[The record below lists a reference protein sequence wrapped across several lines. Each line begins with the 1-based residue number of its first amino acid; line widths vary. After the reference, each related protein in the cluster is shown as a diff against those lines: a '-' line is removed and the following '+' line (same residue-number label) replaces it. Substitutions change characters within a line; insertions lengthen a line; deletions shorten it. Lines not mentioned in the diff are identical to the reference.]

1 MRLARN
7 TIYSKRVALG
17 WVTKF
22 TRAMNLDLEVLDGH
36 SLGADGVTDR
46 LVAFM
51 EFVADSA
58 DAKND
63 TGLALA
69 STVATY
75 ASVWIDAHQLLPT
88 PIDVTWLKPK
98 VKEWKSGRT
107 RNMTGAFGIIRK
119 MQKAGITRD
128 MIEQMYELD
137 IWDSLCKG
145 DPVLVVVVKAA
156 GQLAFVM
163 MLRRS
168 EYTLV
173 RGISEFNPHLR
184 MTRSNIVW
192 IGANG
197 QPLLFDEE
205 GNLDRDDLLALL
217 HLVNDPETTLDDFHG
232 RMDATVKTS
241 KSDQTGEWSSHVH
254 PIALRLACEGQVV
267 IKAANYYL
275 ELELAD
281 PVLHHA
287 ARETT
292 PLFRVPSSSQ
302 SATNRQLKVDL
313 FDDVIIRLLHEVS
326 KRRGEH
332 RSISE
337 IRRMYSLHSFRI
349 GGVNHLR
356 AAGVPREIRMILG
369 RWRSD
374 AIDTYSRTDVK
385 QFLEYLKD
393 QGISA
398 PAFETLAEDLPY
410 HEDAHGVAYGE
421 SYNVIT
427 EHDKS
432 TPKLIPEITVYE
444 ATRELRSL
452 TPTGN
457 EGVEALNRRHSLT
470 GRRVEMYFQ
479 AADGPP
485 RRCPWTHRTG
495 DLRPGQVVRHP
506 MAGRDGAR
514 VLLDAGN
521 VRAPHRGRRWLSLVT
536 TYGWSSDEFSSPERG
551 SNGSGLCLYRH

>member
-1 MRLARN
+1 MTMFTMLTLMPIPGRLPSQSLLVSRSQRTRLGLTTYQELVDRGHATCGMRLARN

-128 MIEQMYELD
+128 MMEQMYELD

-254 PIALRLACEGQVV
+254 PIALRRPGRDQGCELLSRAGAGGPRTSPRREGDDTV
-267 IKAANYYL
+267 IPRA
-275 ELELAD
+275 EFE
-281 PVLHHA
+281 PVRDQPPAQGRPLRRRDHPSTTRSLQE
-287 ARETT
+287 ARRT
-292 PLFRVPSSSQ
+292 PLDLGDQAHVLAPLVSYRRRQSPSRRRSAAGDPHDSRTVAERRHRHVFSDGREAVPRVP
-302 SATNRQLKVDL
+302 
-313 FDDVIIRLLHEVS
+313 
-326 KRRGEH
+326 
-332 RSISE
+332 
-337 IRRMYSLHSFRI
+337 
-349 GGVNHLR
+349 
-356 AAGVPREIRMILG
+356 
-369 RWRSD
+369 
-374 AIDTYSRTDVK
+374 
-385 QFLEYLKD
+385 
-393 QGISA
+393 QG
-398 PAFETLAEDLPY
+398 
-410 HEDAHGVAYGE
+410 
-421 SYNVIT
+421 
-427 EHDKS
+427 
-432 TPKLIPEITVYE
+432 
-444 ATRELRSL
+444 
-452 TPTGN
+452 
-457 EGVEALNRRHSLT
+457 
-470 GRRVEMYFQ
+470 
-479 AADGPP
+479 
-485 RRCPWTHRTG
+485 
-495 DLRPGQVVRHP
+495 PGH
-506 MAGRDGAR
+506 
-514 VLLDAGN
+514 
-521 VRAPHRGRRWLSLVT
+521 
-536 TYGWSSDEFSSPERG
+536 
-551 SNGSGLCLYRH
+551 